1 MSSCLS
7 LSLRSVESVSDGL
20 FHTVE
25 LLIQNHSLSLVVD
38 KGSPKSLGKLPRQPS
53 VDHNTQLYIGG
64 KQKPISYTHLYTPLP
79 YVKNKIKHPYA
90 YLLILRIHIFLVCIY
105 ISQNVRTSN
114 QNVRMI

>member
-38 KGSPKSLGKLPRQPS
+38 KGSPKRLGKLPRQPS
-53 VDHNTQLYIGG
+53 VDHSTQLYIGG
-64 KQKPISYTHLYTPLP
+64 KQ
-79 YVKNKIKHPYA
+79 
-90 YLLILRIHIFLVCIY
+90 RHI
-105 ISQNVRTSN
+105 
-114 QNVRMI
+114 